1 MGPFWVIWA
10 HFESVGH
17 FRSIFGFWVTLGPL
31 VSGGQFR
38 VLGSLW
44 VHFWSGGQF
53 GSMFGLGANLG
64 QCLVW
69 WILLTDFGLEGYSR
83 AILCHF
89 GSFLGLVVT

>member
-38 VLGSLW
+38 VLGSLS

-53 GSMFGLGANLG
+53 GSMFGLVDTFDRFWVRG
-64 QCLVW
+64 
-69 WILLTDFGLEGYSR
+69 LLKGDFWVLWLLR
-83 AILCHF
+83 VHF
-89 GSFLGLVVT
+89 GSVVTLGQF